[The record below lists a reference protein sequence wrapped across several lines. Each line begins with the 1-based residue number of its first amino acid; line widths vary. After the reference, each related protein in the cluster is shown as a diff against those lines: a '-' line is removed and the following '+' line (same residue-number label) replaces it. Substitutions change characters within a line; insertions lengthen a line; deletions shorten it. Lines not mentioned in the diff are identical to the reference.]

1 MKNHSHIEQRLIDLE
16 IKVSF
21 NEELVEQLNHT
32 IFQHQQKIDALGMEI
47 RQLRNQ
53 IPDGNSG
60 NSGAF
65 QNLRDEL
72 PPHY

>member
-1 MKNHSHIEQRLIDLE
+1 MEKQSSTEQRLIDLE

-21 NEELVEQLNHT
+21 TEDLVDQLNHT
-32 IFQHQQKIDALGMEI
+32 IFQQQQKIDALIHEVS
-47 RQLRNQ
+47 QLRHQ

-60 NSGAF
+60 NFRS
-65 QNLRDEL
+65 LRDEL